1 MLTYVIKCNLLISSM
16 LTECPLYDRH
26 CTRPWYYK
34 IRKDRKLFITSLQK
48 QIKQSI
54 TIQKAEH
61 SLTMIE
67 ISIGVMETHTE
78 HTKAVLEGSR
88 GALQGR

>member
-1 MLTYVIKCNLLISSM
+1 M
-16 LTECPLYDRH
+16 LTECPLYARH